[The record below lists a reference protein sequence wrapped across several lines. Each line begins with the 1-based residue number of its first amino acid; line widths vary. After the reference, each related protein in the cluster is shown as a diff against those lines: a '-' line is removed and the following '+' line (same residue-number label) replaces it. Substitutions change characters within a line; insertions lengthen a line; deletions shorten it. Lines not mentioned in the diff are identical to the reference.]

1 MASIFPACLVGAS
14 FPFCP
19 VYTGVGGH
27 SRVKSIKVMM
37 VLVGD
42 IDIHVHTYLPKGAGG
57 VLGDGHITM
66 LASVTVTAVGDGHI
80 RITGL
85 NRHCLRYPY
94 HFRDILPFKM
104 VTPWYCYCRSN
115 PYGRQ

>member
-1 MASIFPACLVGAS
+1 MRFHQARG
-14 FPFCP
+14 
-19 VYTGVGGH
+19 YTH
-27 SRVKSIKVMM
+27 SCVDVFVSALGIEWRYY
-37 VLVGD
+37 
-42 IDIHVHTYLPKGAGG
+42 YLPKGAGG

-94 HFRDILPFKM
+94 HFRDILPVKM
-104 VTPWYCYCRSN
+104 VTPWYYHCRSD